1 MRRFNVPS
9 YNCRAGDVVPRRHND
24 RIRRLQKS
32 KQWFEIA
39 VGDESGGAF
48 ESGHGASSKQTKN
61 VRVYRRKYGKIAEPQ
76 NHFPTVKLSYESC
89 ITLARPFTSE
99 ALVHTQESTFSYV
112 MQWLL
117 QMVLLV
123 DRLKPSSP
131 M

>member
-76 NHFPTVKLSYESC
+76 NHFPTVKISYESC
-89 ITLARPFTSE
+89 ITLARPFYKRRAGPYTRIDLFLRDAVVAANGFIS
-99 ALVHTQESTFSYV
+99 
-112 MQWLL
+112 
-117 QMVLLV
+117 
-123 DRLKPSSP
+123 
-131 M
+131 